1 MKILFLTQVL
11 PYPLDAGPKVRAY
24 HVLRYLAQRHQV
36 TLVSFVRPGDPP
48 AALAHLRALCGSVH
62 TVPMVRSPGRDLFHL
77 ARSLAGPTPFL
88 IARDWVPAMAQTL
101 DRVVQAEGPFDAVH
115 ADQLWMA
122 PYALGI
128 AEQAHPPGSI
138 RRVLDQ
144 HNAVFLIPGRMA
156 AGEGNPLK
164 RVLMALEA
172 RKLARYEAEVCAR
185 FDRVVWVTEDDRRA
199 VQGQAA
205 RFGLQQAVAAA
216 DGSVIPIC
224 VDPEAEP
231 PIPRGPDPRRVTFLG
246 GLHYPPNAQ
255 GVLWFAREVFPQVLA
270 QVPNAILTVMG
281 KQPPAALARLGL
293 PPGSLELTGYVDDPR
308 PYLADTAAFIVPLLA
323 GGGMRVKIL
332 DAWSW
337 GLPVVSTTV
346 GAEGIQLRAG
356 EQLVLA
362 DEPGDFARAVVRC
375 LQEPDYARQLAQ
387 AGRDWVLAHYHWRL
401 RYRAWEAIYPAP
413 QAEPVRSRVREPAG
427 SQPVVRT

>member
-24 HVLRYLAQRHQV
+24 HVLRYLVRRHQV

-48 AALAHLRALCGSVH
+48 AALARLRELCGTVH
-62 TVPMVRSPGRDLFHL
+62 TVPMVRSPRRDLFHL
-77 ARSLAGPTPFL
+77 ARSLAGSIPFL

-122 PYALGI
+122 PYALRVAG
-128 AEQAHPPGSI
+128 QARPLGSI
-138 RRVLDQ
+138 CVVLDQ

-156 AGEGNPLK
+156 ASEGNPLK
-164 RVLMALEA
+164 RLLMALEA

-199 VQGQAA
+199 VQDQAA

-216 DGSVIPIC
+216 DGGVIPIC
-224 VDPEAEP
+224 VDPEEEP
-231 PIPRGPDPRRVTFLG
+231 PIPRGPAPRRVTFLG

-255 GVLWFAREVFPQVLA
+255 GVLWFAREVFPQVLT
-270 QVPNAILTVMG
+270 QVPDAVLTVMG

-293 PPGSLELTGYVDDPR
+293 PSGSLELTGYVDDPR

-346 GAEGIQLRAG
+346 GAEGIQLQAG
-356 EQLVLA
+356 EQILIA
-362 DEPGDFARAVVRC
+362 DKPTDFDHAVVR
-375 LQEPDYARQLAQ
+375 
-387 AGRDWVLAHYHWRL
+387 
-401 RYRAWEAIYPAP
+401 
-413 QAEPVRSRVREPAG
+413 
-427 SQPVVRT
+427 